1 VSPERLRR
9 RAGLIALLSL
19 AGVGAG
25 GRGATLVNAAK
36 RGDTVTVRAL
46 VQQHVDVNAAE
57 ADGTT
62 PLHWVVRA
70 SDLKTAQLLVR
81 AGANVNLANRYGIT
95 PLSLAATNGDAS
107 LVRML
112 LRVGADP
119 NARGPAGETI
129 LMTAA
134 RTGQVDVLTELLA
147 HGADVHATES
157 SQEQTA
163 LMWAAHENQADVVRA
178 LIDYGA
184 DPDAHSRVL
193 IPPEW
198 KWATTGMVST
208 LLPRGGWTA
217 LMYAARQNAMEAARA
232 LADAGADLDQVD
244 PDGSTALLLA
254 IINAHFDLANLLL
267 ERGADPNIA
276 DETGTTALFAAV
288 DMHTLRPMIARPSP
302 KLAGRMDA
310 AALAKALLAHGAHPN
325 ARLTRAG
332 LGRLHESAD
341 PALGEGSTPLM
352 RAARS
357 NDIGLMRLLLASGA
371 DPTLTQRDFTNAL
384 MLEAAG
390 GAQASEYPMEL
401 PVTEVGAFEGL
412 TLLLDHGVDVDA
424 FNVNGQTAL
433 HMAAARGADG
443 IVRLLAERGAKL
455 NAMNKQGHTPLEV
468 ALGAG
473 RHRPGQDAPV
483 VHETTAA
490 LLGQLMGGPATQAS
504 SPAQVTR

>member
-1 VSPERLRR
+1 VSDARLLRR
-9 RAGLIALLSL
+9 TAFAAVLSL
-19 AGVGAG
+19 AGIGAG
-25 GRGATLVNAAK
+25 GRDSLIDAAK
-36 RGDTVTVRAL
+36 RRDAVTVRAL
-46 VQQHVDVNAAE
+46 VAARHVDANASE

-62 PLHWVVRA
+62 PLHWAVRA
-70 SDLKTAQLLVR
+70 SELEIAQLLVR

-107 LVRML
+107 LATML
-112 LRVGADP
+112 LKAGADP

-134 RTGQVDVLTELLA
+134 RTGNLGVLNALLA
-147 HGADVHATES
+147 HGADVHATEG
-157 SQEQTA
+157 SQQQTA
-163 LMWAAHENQADVVRA
+163 LMWAAHENQADAVRA

-184 DPDAHSRVL
+184 DPDVHSKVL
-193 IPPEW
+193 TPPEW

-208 LLPRGGWTA
+208 TLPRGGWTA
-217 LMYAARQNAMEAARA
+217 LMYAARQNALDAAAA
-232 LADAGADLDQVD
+232 LAEAGADLNQAD

-254 IINAHFDLANLLL
+254 IINAHFDLANLLV

-276 DETGTTALFAAV
+276 DETGTAALFAAV

-302 KLAGRMDA
+302 RLTSRMDA
-310 AALAKALLAHGAHPN
+310 VALARSLLARGANPN
-325 ARLTRAG
+325 ARLKRVG

-341 PALGEGSTPLM
+341 PTLGEGSTPLM
-352 RAARS
+352 RAAKS
-357 NDIGLMRLLLASGA
+357 NDVALMRVLLDSGA

-390 GAQASEYPMEL
+390 GAQASEYLTEF
-401 PVTEVGAFEGL
+401 PVTEAGALEGIK
-412 TLLLDHGVDVDA
+412 LLLDRGVDVDA

-433 HMAAARGADG
+433 HMAAGRGANR
-443 IVRLLAERGAKL
+443 IVGLLAERGAKL
-455 NAMNKQGHTPLEV
+455 DAKNKQGHTPLEV

-490 LLGQLMGGPATQAS
+490 LLRQLTNGPA
-504 SPAQVTR
+504 PQVYPEQPRRQ